1 MKAIYKNKEKA
12 GERIWLRPPAYL
24 LRYFLPPIYAR
35 LPADGPQTVKEFS
48 ANPPD
53 TYDAILMDI
62 QMPEMN
68 GYEASKAIRAL
79 KREDTAGI
87 PIIATTANAFA
98 EDVQAALKAGMN
110 AHIAKPIDM
119 DMLIATLQKIF

>member
-1 MKAIYKNKEKA
+1 
-12 GERIWLRPPAYL
+12 
-24 LRYFLPPIYAR
+24 
-35 LPADGPQTVKEFS
+35 
-48 ANPPD
+48 
-53 TYDAILMDI
+53 MDI

-79 KREDTAGI
+79 KREDTADI

-110 AHIAKPIDM
+110 AHIAICV
-119 DMLIATLQKIF
+119 